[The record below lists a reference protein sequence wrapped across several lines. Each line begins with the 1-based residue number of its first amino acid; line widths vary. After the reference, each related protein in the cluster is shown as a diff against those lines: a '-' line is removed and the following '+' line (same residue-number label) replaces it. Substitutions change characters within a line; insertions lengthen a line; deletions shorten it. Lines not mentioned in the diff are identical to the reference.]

1 MGPVIRPT
9 YNLLNVCDS
18 ASVDEI
24 YVHIYHD
31 FFLLIEL
38 FVTIV
43 QHKVMEVNS
52 TLAGKVVV

>member
-9 YNLLNVCDS
+9 YDLLNVGDS
-18 ASVDEI
+18 ASSDEI
-24 YVHIYHD
+24 MYAFILR

-38 FVTIV
+38 FVTMG
-43 QHKVMEVNS
+43 QHKAMKVNS